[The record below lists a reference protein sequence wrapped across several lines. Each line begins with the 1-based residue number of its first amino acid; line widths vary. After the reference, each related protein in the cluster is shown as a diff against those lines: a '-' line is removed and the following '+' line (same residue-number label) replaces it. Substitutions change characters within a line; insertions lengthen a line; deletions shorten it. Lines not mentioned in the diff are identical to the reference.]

1 MVELGLQ
8 NAKLQSSN
16 SCSAFAWKA
25 TINHS
30 TIVVEH
36 KMTLYI
42 CYPNLN
48 TYVAALPI
56 TKIKVKENVN

>member
-1 MVELGLQ
+1 VELGLQ

-16 SCSAFAWKA
+16 GCSAFAWKA
-25 TINHS
+25 TIKNS

-36 KMTLYI
+36 KMTFYI
-42 CYPNLN
+42 SYLNLN

>member
-8 NAKLQSSN
+8 NSKLQSSN
-16 SCSAFAWKA
+16 SSALAWKA

-30 TIVVEH
+30 MIVVEH

-42 CYPNLN
+42 CYLNRN
-48 TYVAALPI
+48 TYVAALPT